1 MDALLLVAHGSRK
14 PGSNDEI
21 RALAARLTQT
31 PGHCFDWVDC
41 AFLEITEPS
50 ISEGVLGCVRKG
62 AKHITVLPYFLAAG
76 RHVSE
81 DIPAELEKARR
92 DHPQV
97 RITATPYLGAAQEI
111 PDLLVRLSRETG

>member
-1 MDALLLVAHGSRK
+1 MNALLLVAHGSRK

-21 RALAARLTQT
+21 RTLAVRLAQT
-31 PGHCFDWVDC
+31 PGHSFDWVDC

-81 DIPAELEKARR
+81 DIPAELEKARQ

-111 PDLLVRLSRETG
+111 PDLLVRLSRETE